1 MIEVF
6 PFQPLADI
14 RETLGWLTAHT
25 PCWEGEERIPLRD
38 SPRLEIGYN
47 FAIPTDAELKLIAEF
62 SQRNRGL
69 DVQVPRW
76 ATHVFVLH
84 LASGVTTLT
93 LPDPSD
99 LTYALQSGD
108 DVILWESSTSY
119 LIAEV
124 QSFSAGILTFT
135 APISRNLDFFYV
147 VPLLTGKIKEE
158 ISLTKEAGG
167 RKRAAFS
174 FRVDSIW
181 FPELPALEGGDIFS
195 PKALVS
201 SSFSTF
207 FKQDTEILA
216 SVVGVSEEIPT
227 EGLLREQWS
236 ASFTTVGRSG
246 IRDMR
251 RRVSAFWGKAKAI
264 IFPYEL
270 LSRIAAPASVPPI
283 PPLVYLTA
291 DEVTFNYRNRIRLS
305 IALGFIKS
313 TQVVINS
320 VLYTSPPYPVTILE
334 KLGAWFSVSAINLQV
349 ILKRYSTQVE
359 SLAAFFTL
367 TGITLTTVLR
377 GYTNA
382 VPEKLAA
389 FFSVSGITL
398 RTILRSYINGL
409 PEKVSTTFSLSQIT
423 LRITRIFYVYY
434 TPEKLSQSF
443 TITGITLL

>member
-47 FAIPTDAELKLIAEF
+47 FAIPTDAEFKLIAEF

-76 ATHVFVLH
+76 TTHVFVLH
-84 LASGVTTLT
+84 LASGATTLA
-93 LPDPSD
+93 LSDPSD

-124 QSFSAGILTFT
+124 QSFSVGILIFT
-135 APISRNLDFFYV
+135 APIVRNLDFFYV

-216 SVVGVSEEIPT
+216 SAVGVSEEIPT

-251 RRVSAFWGKAKAI
+251 RRVSAFWGKAKAL

-270 LSRIAAPASVPPI
+270 LSRITAPASIPPI

-291 DEVTFNYRNRIRLS
+291 DEVTFNYRNRVRLS

-320 VLYTSPPYPVTILE
+320 VIYTTPPYPVTVRDYL
-334 KLGAWFSVSAINLQV
+334 NLTFGLTGLDLKK
-349 ILKRYSTQVE
+349 ILKSCTLPLEAV
-359 SLAAFFTL
+359 SVWFAL
-367 TGITLTTVLR
+367 TGV
-377 GYTNA
+377 N
-382 VPEKLAA
+382 
-389 FFSVSGITL
+389 L
-398 RTILRSYINGL
+398 RTLLKSYLLRT
-409 PEKVSTTFSLSQIT
+409 PEHLSTTFGLSSVVLRNLLINYLSPRENLTTSMT
-423 LRITRIFYVYY
+423 LSSINLRVLLLFYVRY
-434 TPEKLSQSF
+434 PREKLNQTF
-443 TITGITLL
+443 ALTGVNLT